1 MPAWTA
7 IDLSDVRTE
16 TLQSIDLRHGPPAA
30 VLAVRQELAARR
42 NER

>member
-1 MPAWTA
+1 MTVWTA
-7 IDLSDVRTE
+7 IDLSGVRTDV
-16 TLQSIDLRHGPPAA
+16 LQSIDLRNGPPAA